1 MLAWLLCIIVLFF
14 PESGLVLFM
23 SFYHWV
29 CETKLLGTFHNSIS
43 IELFYLQNLQ
53 FKSLESSFGKAEF
66 IFWIIRGVINA
77 SSLTSFFKFP
87 ECFFWFSL
95 FTL

>member
-43 IELFYLQNLQ
+43 IKLFYLPNLQ

-77 SSLTSFFKFP
+77 SSLTFFKIPNPSTYFHV
-87 ECFFWFSL
+87 
-95 FTL
+95 